1 MLSDQLIF
9 VPLIN
14 VISLYFSFYFLYLG
28 GVEYRFLFLEVICI
42 SFLRTVYSFLT
53 YFSAGSLAFCFG
65 IYGSF
70 VYIKEMSPLFLTW
83 IENVFKR
90 NYFGGSVLK
99 EHGYLSSLRN
109 PLLGRLEGQTDKYVK
124 GL

>member
-1 MLSDQLIF
+1 MLIF
-9 VPLIN
+9 LM
-14 VISLYFSFYFLYLG
+14 
-28 GVEYRFLFLEVICI
+28 
-42 SFLRTVYSFLT
+42 

-70 VYIKEMSPLFLTW
+70 VYVKEMSPLFLTW

-99 EHGYLSSLRN
+99 EHGYLSRLRN
-109 PLLGRLEGQTDKYVK
+109 PQLGRPEGQADKYVK
-124 GL
+124 AL